1 MKLSYDQIYQ
11 DAKSIIRKY
20 ETVNPRE
27 ILQSRGV
34 KLIAFTENTKLL
46 GMYKIIKRNRF
57 VFFNPFINE
66 NLLKSVFSHE
76 LGHDLYHRNQAKTGE
91 IIEYELFN
99 IKDSMETQANIFAC
113 HLLIDDDEIKKELI
127 KGRSYDELAMI
138 FKVNVNLIIFK
149 LNELYR
155 MGKLEKFPDQ
165 PNRNFFS
172 KIDGRNPDN
181 FEI

>member
-20 ETVNPRE
+20 ETDNPRE

-66 NLLKSVFSHE
+66 NLLKSVLSHE
-76 LGHDLYHRNQAKTGE
+76 LGHDLYHRNQAKIGE

-149 LNELYR
+149 LNEMYR

-165 PNRNFFS
+165 PNQNFFS